1 MYELWLQA
9 LMWIIS
15 WSIWQSVG
23 IVSIRIGMICGRAHL
38 TWQGTF
44 NALPSFDMHLEYNTS
59 YQTVIADCLFLLIGI
74 VCLYWLGCLFFRT
87 LWCWLE
93 GLTAGTP
100 IHISAGL
107 QFPVLASLVK
117 SVCFLVYL
125 RGSFGIVFL
134 VFLSTSTSTCLST
147 YTPTRSWPAASGNSR
162 TIAFSVAGRSIT
174 AARGIASSGQSSCI
188 L

>member
-1 MYELWLQA
+1 
-9 LMWIIS
+9 MWIIS
-15 WSIWQSVG
+15 WSIWHSVG
-23 IVSIRIGMICGRAHL
+23 IVSIRIGVISGRAHL

-44 NALPSFDMHLEYNTS
+44 TS

-188 L
+188 LKCDERTKCRAERNTCGV